1 MNEPSTT
8 YVMKN
13 DELCDA
19 LMYANACL
27 KSCAEDVRPLW
38 LMHIKRLMDIQEG
51 RAAALHVSFPAE

>member
-1 MNEPSTT
+1 
-8 YVMKN
+8 
-13 DELCDA
+13 LCDA